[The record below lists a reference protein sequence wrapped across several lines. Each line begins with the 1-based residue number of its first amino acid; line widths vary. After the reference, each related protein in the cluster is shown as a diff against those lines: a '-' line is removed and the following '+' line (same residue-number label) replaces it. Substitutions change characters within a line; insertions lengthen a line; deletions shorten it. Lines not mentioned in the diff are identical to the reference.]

1 MANLSLNDMQYI
13 INEASKMVLNEITVK
28 DAYARFY
35 KDIPTNHYESIISV
49 IQTGGDDFNDGMVLS
64 PESKWALAIYRK
76 NPQQFLEDFYKL
88 RNENGDGYLDIFVR
102 AKERRII
109 SGTEADL
116 NQYKSI
122 AELGH
127 FVNSLDYERIMGRTK
142 GEQSNAIN
150 AAADQADFPYED
162 EVWKVV
168 IPHTYEASCYWG
180 NGTEWC
186 TATRETSKWYYRYTN
201 DGPLYILINKESN
214 DKFQFH
220 FPSGQFMNEE
230 DYEIDDPVL
239 DTIRATEGLE
249 NFFKKAEPENFF
261 SLFYQKLCKTPVLYL
276 KCTDEGEY
284 LLNDEGS
291 EIAGP
296 FDSIMGYN
304 YGFNAKVE
312 KDSYYNFINTR
323 GEVILDE
330 WFASVMY
337 NSDSDT
343 FRTTN
348 NGDEYYLFTSKGK
361 KVNEKPMRRIFSP
374 SYGLAAVVD
383 MHGNANY
390 MKMSDGELIIFP
402 EFEYEILKD
411 TLPFMYQRGLVI
423 NHHGYTNIVDNEGNF
438 LCDEWYK
445 KIEYFHKS
453 ITDNFKCFFSVKNTD
468 GLYNCLDYNGN
479 VMYDKWFVGP
489 VKEWFYLY
497 GKQAPWANVKLEDG
511 EWVRIDAMGNIYHG
525 NKTNESK
532 KMIGNIL
539 TEITVKDA
547 YTKYYSDIP
556 SRDYQRIYLMIQGDN
571 DILLPETKWVLGL
584 YKKKSPRLM
593 EDLYKLK
600 NERGDGYLDIFLRAK
615 ERRMISGAE
624 SDLNRFKSIAELGTY
639 VSSLDVDTILG
650 RTKGEMSNAVHGAK
664 DDIEKLYEDEYWIVL
679 IPKSHEASCYWA
691 KGAHWCTAYRDSDDY
706 FNEYS
711 SEGPLFM
718 NINKINI
725 EKSSQFHFESDQFM
739 DYYDEEIE
747 MPILNNVGKEN
758 TALLK
763 FYQSYLPKEQFMG
776 LCADDLQC
784 FSANRYAI
792 RKDDGTYMIDDDFRI
807 VAGPFEWIEEF
818 NNETGFT
825 RVHYEDGRME
835 VIDENGNNMLG
846 EGCIPTSMGKAGVV
860 FKESGDYYL
869 RKNDGT
875 IHDLS
880 KYGYVET
887 MGACSFLKVAIQKP
901 GGKRFE
907 NVLDENLQEVFPWEY
922 CRVGSSFL
930 GKKRFFKIMNY
941 DQRFNIADLNGNLL
955 FDEWYRGI
963 SESTHIFNEPVFS
976 LANEYVVNF
985 ARVNGEKVYDE
996 DFIDFQF
1003 HVYNTRSGVVGIC
1016 VLKNGQHCKV
1026 NKNFTLTPYN
1036 PDNFHESKLTP
1047 KDVMYIVEQTAKQ
1060 LIKEIKVVDAYSA
1073 YYKDIPEDI
1082 FQKIVTTIQGNN
1094 DTLLPNTKWFLGM
1107 YRKSPDE
1114 AIRFLPNLRQ
1124 EDGRGLLDTWE
1135 RCVQRGVINGNQSNL
1150 SIYKTLDDWADFTY
1164 QIAVD
1169 NNVWNRSKGE
1179 WSKAVNSAK
1188 NDIEK
1193 VYEDENWF
1201 VIIPKSTDASCYWCN
1216 GTEWCTATRNEE
1228 NNQFEFYSSQGP
1240 LYININKQTKEKYQ
1254 FHFETHS
1261 FMNQKDEG
1269 IQKPVMEHIEGVTNG
1284 LCDFY
1289 REITK
1294 DDSMSNFFLFD
1305 YNINDETDW
1314 TWVSSMDESVA
1325 VIKIKDKGCNFFT
1338 DSEGVLSDR
1347 WFDSVSHPDDEIH
1360 FAKVYHNGGYDIFN
1374 LKERCLE
1381 FPSIAFDSI
1390 DNFNAYEDL
1399 DIFYAKAYKNNK
1411 VTLIFYLMNHNGY
1424 MTWLG
1429 RWFDWMEDFGDS
1441 PYGYLAVKNDEM
1453 WGYVNLDGEI
1463 IGDYYDGV
1471 WDWKND
1477 YCKVEN
1483 NGKYNFMNEQGDL
1496 ISSVWFD
1503 ECDDYINLQ
1512 GKVNVE
1518 INGETL
1524 RFDVNDINDFDED
1537 LWD

>member
-49 IQTGGDDFNDGMVLS
+49 IQTGGDDFSDGMVLS

-150 AAADQADFPYED
+150 AAAEQADFPYED

-168 IPHTYEASCYWG
+168 IPHTYDASCYWG

-186 TATRETSKWYYRYTN
+186 TATRETSKWYYKYTN

-214 DKFQFH
+214 NKFQFH

-230 DYEIDDPVL
+230 DYEIDEPVL
-239 DTIRATEGLE
+239 DTIGATEGLKI
-249 NFFKKAEPENFF
+249 FLKKAEPENFF
-261 SLFYQKLCKTPVLYL
+261 SLFYQQLCKIPVLYL
-276 KCTDEGEY
+276 GSTDEGEY
-284 LLNDEGS
+284 LLNGEGS

-304 YGFNAKVE
+304 YGIAQVE
-312 KDSYYNFINTR
+312 KDSYYNYINTR

-337 NSDSDT
+337 NPSSDT
-343 FRTTN
+343 FKTTN

-361 KVNEKPMRRIFSP
+361 KVNEKPVKRIFSP

-383 MHGNANY
+383 MYGNANY
-390 MKMSDGELIIFP
+390 MKLSDGEFIIFP

-423 NHHGYTNIVDNEGNF
+423 NHHGDMNIVDMEGKF

-445 KIEYFHKS
+445 KIEYLHKS

-468 GLYNCLDYNGN
+468 GLYNCLDYNGK
-479 VMYDKWFVGP
+479 VMYDKWFVYP
-489 VKEWFYLY
+489 VREWSDTY
-497 GKQAPWANVKLEDG
+497 GKQAPWTANKLENG
-511 EWVRIDAMGNIYHG
+511 EWVRIDAMGNMYHK
-525 NKTNESK
+525 NETNEFK

-539 TEITVKDA
+539 TEIKVVDA
-547 YTKYYSDIP
+547 AQKYYSDIP
-556 SRDYQRIYLMIQGDN
+556 SDDFMEIVTTIQGSNDN
-571 DILLPETKWVLGL
+571 LLPETKWALAL
-584 YKKKSPRLM
+584 YKKKSPRFM
-593 EDLYKLK
+593 EDLYKLH
-600 NERGDGYLDIFLRAK
+600 NENGDGYLDIFVRAK
-615 ERRMISGAE
+615 NRRIISGTQA
-624 SDLNRFKSIAELGTY
+624 DLNQYKSIAELGRFIGT
-639 VSSLDVDTILG
+639 LNVDDILG
-650 RTKGEMSNAVHGAK
+650 RTKGEMSNAVHAAK
-664 DDIEKLYEDEYWIVL
+664 DDIEKLYEDDEWIVL
-679 IPKSHEASCYWA
+679 IPKTHEASCYWA
-691 KGAHWCTAYRDSDDY
+691 KGAEWCTAHREDDY
-706 FNEYS
+706 YFNRYNDD
-711 SEGPLFM
+711 GPLLM
-718 NINKINI
+718 NINKLNK
-725 EKSSQFHFESDQFM
+725 EKSVQFHFPTESFM
-739 DYYDEEIE
+739 DYWDQEIE
-747 MPILNNVGKEN
+747 KPIFDNFPGGKK
-758 TALLK
+758 LDG
-763 FYQSYLPKEQFMG
+763 FYKSYLQKKDYLILSCRDLYCNEDDRFEHFIKEQGYFMV
-776 LCADDLQC
+776 DE
-784 FSANRYAI
+784 NMNI
-792 RKDDGTYMIDDDFRI
+792 I
-807 VAGPFEWIEEF
+807 AGPFDRSISDFNGPLAKTYIENNYVWIDFIGNEVFKCEYVAFDNANYILGKNNDAYYIYDIRYDETKKLPYKYVEAVSGGVAYFIVKKDNGLYNVIYGSDDKEILPEDAVKVRCLYDILSYYFLIQDEDDRYNIFYNGRYLFDKGYLYIQPMGYKF
-818 NNETGFT
+818 NIPMFKVRT
-825 RVHYEDGRME
+825 EDGAWE
-835 VIDENGNNMLG
+835 LINGN
-846 EGCIPTSMGKAGVV
+846 
-860 FKESGDYYL
+860 
-869 RKNDGT
+869 
-875 IHDLS
+875 
-880 KYGYVET
+880 
-887 MGACSFLKVAIQKP
+887 QK
-901 GGKRFE
+901 
-907 NVLDENLQEVFPWEY
+907 NVLGLKFISIKEKFNI
-922 CRVGSSFL
+922 GSSPTQIITL
-930 GKKRFFKIMNY
+930 
-941 DQRFNIADLNGNLL
+941 
-955 FDEWYRGI
+955 
-963 SESTHIFNEPVFS
+963 
-976 LANEYVVNF
+976 
-985 ARVNGEKVYDE
+985 VNGDE
-996 DFIDFQF
+996 VEIDK
-1003 HVYNTRSGVVGIC
+1003 NLKIINKTEGITE
-1016 VLKNGQHCKV
+1016 G
-1026 NKNFTLTPYN
+1026 TLTP
-1036 PDNFHESKLTP
+1036 E
-1047 KDVMYIVEQTAKQ
+1047 DVMYIVEQTAKQ

-1082 FQKIVTTIQGNN
+1082 FQQIVTTIQGNN

-1107 YRKSPDE
+1107 YRKSPNE
-1114 AIRFLPNLRQ
+1114 AINFLPNLRK

-1150 SIYKTLDDWADFTY
+1150 SIYKTLNDWADFTY

-1188 NDIEK
+1188 NDIDK

-1201 VIIPKSTDASCYWCN
+1201 VIIPKSMDASCYWGN

-1228 NNQFEFYSSQGP
+1228 NNQFKHYSDQGP
-1240 LYININKQTKEKYQ
+1240 LYININKQTKDKYQ

-1305 YNINDETDW
+1305 YNINDDTDW
-1314 TWVSSMDESVA
+1314 TWVNSMDESVA

-1399 DIFYAKAYKNNK
+1399 DLFYAKAYKNNK

-1429 RWFDWMEDFGDS
+1429 RWFDWMEDVGDS
-1441 PYGYLAVKNDEM
+1441 PYGYIAIKNDEM

>member
-1 MANLSLNDMQYI
+1 MAKLSLNDMQYI

-168 IPHTYEASCYWG
+168 IPRTYDSSCYWG

-186 TATRETSKWYYRYTN
+186 TATRETSNWYYKYTN

-214 DKFQFH
+214 NKFQFH

-230 DYEIDDPVL
+230 DYEIDEPVL
-239 DTIRATEGLE
+239 DTIEATEGLK
-249 NFFKKAEPENFF
+249 NFLKQAEPENFF
-261 SLFYQKLCKTPVLYL
+261 SLFYQRLCENPVLYL
-276 KCTDEGEY
+276 GSSDEGEY
-284 LLNDEGS
+284 LLNNEGK

-296 FDSIMGYN
+296 FNSIIGYN
-304 YGFNAKVE
+304 YGFAKVE
-312 KDSYYNFINTR
+312 KDSYYNYINTR

-337 NSDSDT
+337 NTSSDT
-343 FRTTN
+343 FKTTN
-348 NGDEYYLFTSKGK
+348 NGDEYYLFTVKGK
-361 KVNEKPMRRIFSP
+361 RVNEEPMKRMFAP
-374 SYGLAAVVD
+374 TYGLTAVVD

-390 MKMSDGELIIFP
+390 MKLSDGEFIIFP

-411 TLPFMYQRGLVI
+411 TVPFMCQRGLVI
-423 NHHGYTNIVDNEGNF
+423 NHRGDMNIVDMEGKF

-489 VKEWFYLY
+489 VKEWSDTY
-497 GKQAPWANVKLEDG
+497 GKQAPWALVKLEDG
-511 EWVRIDAMGNIYHG
+511 EWVRIDAMGNMYHK
-525 NKTNESK
+525 NETNESK
-532 KMIGNIL
+532 EIGKNIL
-539 TEITVKDA
+539 TEIKVVDA
-547 YTKYYSDIP
+547 AQKYYSDIP
-556 SRDYQRIYLMIQGDN
+556 SNDFMEIVTTIQGSN
-571 DILLPETKWVLGL
+571 ENLLPETKWALAL
-584 YKKKSPRLM
+584 YKKKSPRFM
-593 EDLYKLK
+593 EDLYKLH
-600 NERGDGYLDIFLRAK
+600 NENGDGYLDIFLRAK
-615 ERRMISGAE
+615 ERRMISGTQA
-624 SDLNRFKSIAELGTY
+624 DLNQYKSIAELGRFIGT
-639 VSSLDVDTILG
+639 LNVDDILG
-650 RTKGEMSNAVHGAK
+650 RTKGEISNAVHAAK
-664 DDIEKLYEDEYWIVL
+664 DDIEKLYEDDEWIIL
-679 IPKSHEASCYWA
+679 IPKTHEASCYWA
-691 KGAHWCTAYRDSDDY
+691 NGAEWCTAYRDDDKWFKY
-706 FNEYS
+706 YS
-711 SEGPLFM
+711 KDGPLYM
-718 NINKINI
+718 NINKLDKEKSVQFHFPTESFMDYWDQEIEIPVFNNFPGGKKIEGFYKSYLRKTDYMILSCRDLYCNEDDRFEHFINDKGYFMVDENMNIIAGPFDRYISEFKGPLAKTYNEGKDVWIDFIGNEIFKCEYASFNNENYILGKNNDAWWVYDIRYNETKKLPYKYVESVSAEIPYFSVKKDNGLYNVIYGSDEKEILPEDVVKVRCLWDIMSYYFLVQDEDDRYNIVKNGRYLFDKGYLYIHPMGYKFNIPMFKVRTEDGAWELIDAHQKNVLGLKFINI
-725 EKSSQFHFESDQFM
+725 EDK
-739 DYYDEEIE
+739 
-747 MPILNNVGKEN
+747 
-758 TALLK
+758 
-763 FYQSYLPKEQFMG
+763 
-776 LCADDLQC
+776 
-784 FSANRYAI
+784 
-792 RKDDGTYMIDDDFRI
+792 
-807 VAGPFEWIEEF
+807 
-818 NNETGFT
+818 
-825 RVHYEDGRME
+825 
-835 VIDENGNNMLG
+835 
-846 EGCIPTSMGKAGVV
+846 
-860 FKESGDYYL
+860 
-869 RKNDGT
+869 
-875 IHDLS
+875 
-880 KYGYVET
+880 
-887 MGACSFLKVAIQKP
+887 
-901 GGKRFE
+901 
-907 NVLDENLQEVFPWEY
+907 
-922 CRVGSSFL
+922 
-930 GKKRFFKIMNY
+930 
-941 DQRFNIADLNGNLL
+941 FNIGGSPTQVITLINGDKVEIDKDLN
-955 FDEWYRGI
+955 I
-963 SESTHIFNEPVFS
+963 I
-976 LANEYVVNF
+976 
-985 ARVNGEKVYDE
+985 
-996 DFIDFQF
+996 
-1003 HVYNTRSGVVGIC
+1003 
-1016 VLKNGQHCKV
+1016 
-1026 NKNFTLTPYN
+1026 NKTEGMTEGTLTP
-1036 PDNFHESKLTP
+1036 E
-1047 KDVMYIVEQTAKQ
+1047 DVMYIVEQTAKQ

-1082 FQKIVTTIQGNN
+1082 FQQIVTTIQGNN
-1094 DTLLPNTKWFLGM
+1094 DTLLPTSKWYLGM
-1107 YRKSPDE
+1107 YKKNPKE
-1114 AIRFLPNLRQ
+1114 AMETLPNLRR
-1124 EDGRGLLDTWE
+1124 EDGRGILDAWE
-1135 RCVQRGVINGNQSNL
+1135 RCVQRGIITGQESNL
-1150 SIYKTLDDWADFTY
+1150 ANYKTLMEWATFTLGT
-1164 QIAVD
+1164 ASKS
-1169 NNVWNRSKGE
+1169 NVWNRTSGE
-1179 WSKAVNSAK
+1179 WSKAVNAAK

-1201 VIIPKSTDASCYWCN
+1201 VIIPKSMDASCYWGN

-1228 NNQFEFYSSQGP
+1228 NNQFKHYSDQGP

-1305 YNINDETDW
+1305 YNIDDDTDW
-1314 TWVSSMDESVA
+1314 TWVNSMDESVA

-1338 DSEGVLSDR
+1338 DSEGVLSDM
-1347 WFDSVSHPDDEIH
+1347 WFDSVSRPDDEIH

-1374 LKERCLE
+1374 LKERSLE

-1399 DIFYAKAYKNNK
+1399 DLFYAKAYKNNK

-1429 RWFDWMEDFGDS
+1429 RWFDWMEDVGDS

-1463 IGDYYDGV
+1463 IGDYYDGI
-1471 WDWKND
+1471 WDWRND

-1483 NGKYNFMNEQGDL
+1483 NGKYNFIDEQGNL
-1496 ISSVWFD
+1496 VSNVWFN

-1524 RFDVNDINDFDED
+1524 RFNVNDNNEFNED
-1537 LWD
+1537 SWD